1 MKSTFATVMAHA
13 VMALVLAGCGQ
24 APTRGGETPK
34 DAASPTISEEARE
47 ALARA
52 EADVEAAR
60 AKFALWTSAEAALLL
75 ARDAAKAGDSG
86 AVIQQSRFVA
96 EQVKGGMAQ
105 LSYPSTEPR

>member
-13 VMALVLAGCGQ
+13 LMAMALAGCGQ
-24 APTRGGETPK
+24 APTRAVEAPK
-34 DAASPTISEEARE
+34 DSVSPAISEEARE

-60 AKFALWTSAEAALLL
+60 TQFALWTTAEAALRQ

-86 AVIQQSRFVA
+86 TVIQQSRFVA